1 MTSRRII
8 ATTALV
14 GLASTATAL
23 AAPAAPSFEEAPFLG
38 RVSAGAAVRYDL
50 DRTAEKATVTIDGKR
65 AKVRTTDAGEHLYTA
80 FLTNGG
86 FKKAGRSY
94 KVTIKV
100 TGTDGRSRTFS
111 RKLYLHRSLNAPK

>member
-1 MTSRRII
+1 MTSPRILA
-8 ATTALV
+8 ATTLL
-14 GLASTATAL
+14 GLASTTAAFAAT
-23 AAPAAPSFEEAPFLG
+23 APSFEEAPFLG

-50 DRTAEKATVTIDGKR
+50 DRTAAKATVTIDGKR
-65 AKVRTTDAGEHLYTA
+65 ATVRTTDKAEHLYTA
-80 FLTNGG
+80 FVMNGG

-100 TGTDGRSRTFS
+100 TGADGSSRTFS